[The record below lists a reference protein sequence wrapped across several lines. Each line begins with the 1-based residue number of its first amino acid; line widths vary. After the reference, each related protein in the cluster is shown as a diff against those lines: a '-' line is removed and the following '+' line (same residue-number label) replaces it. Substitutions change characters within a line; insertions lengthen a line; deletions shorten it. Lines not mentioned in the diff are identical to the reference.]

1 MTENE
6 LFLIKS
12 EFLTDDNIL
21 LMEDKTLSMNIPHYG
36 DGDNT
41 ALVLGGFAALFVLI
55 CFIWTGM
62 MNFRARRN
70 EKRIEKLKIK
80 LVTKL

>member
-1 MTENE
+1 MAGNE
-6 LFLIKS
+6 LLIKS
-12 EFLTDDNIL
+12 ELLKDST
-21 LMEDKTLSMNIPHYG
+21 LMEENG

-55 CFIWTGM
+55 CFIWTGV

-70 EKRIEKLKIK
+70 EERIEKLRIK
-80 LVTKL
+80 LVTRL